1 MPKSAAKSKLGRCKR
16 IMGNWALN
24 CLKAM
29 GNNITVATDQRK
41 KAREMGE
48 ICALTPLAITKL
60 PPQTITAIN
69 ASSIPVIS

>member
-1 MPKSAAKSKLGRCKR
+1 
-16 IMGNWALN
+16 MGNWALN
-24 CLKAM
+24 YLKTM